1 MAGKFTLRKLKTI
14 LLLVFGTPAL
24 LCVGG
29 AVISETF
36 WGEATVAIVAPLDQ
50 GLHVD
55 VIGQMNFDLEPG
67 EHRVWELPQ
76 GQQVLTATPTGGH
89 PVQTELDLGSGFD
102 GFMVLLPEQCFAQV
116 DVTDWYYE
124 GNHDDPHIEARH
136 VGAQVIEYP
145 WSSAGFDEDGLPYSI
160 SEYGE
165 AYLFVQFPCALQ
177 DMDDALLMELLFE

>member
-36 WGEATVAIVAPLDQ
+36 WGDATVAIVAPLDQ
-50 GLHVD
+50 GLHVE
-55 VIGQMNFDLEPG
+55 VIGQVNFDLEPG
-67 EHRVWELPQ
+67 EHRVWEMPQ
-76 GQQVLTATPTGGH
+76 GQQVLTATPTGGN

-102 GFMVLLPEQCFAQV
+102 GFMVLLPDQCFAQV

-124 GNHDDPHIEARH
+124 GNNDEPHIEETFE
-136 VGAQVIEYP
+136 GGQVIEYP
-145 WSSAGFDEDGLPYSI
+145 WASAGFDEDGLPYSI
-160 SEYGE
+160 NEHGA
-165 AYLFVQFPCALQ
+165 AYLFVQMPCEMV
-177 DMDDALLMELLFE
+177 DMPEQHLMTVLFE